1 MDGKRTSQAIVT
13 AREES
18 HDRGDGV
25 GDEHYSY
32 RLDNAA
38 KIFPGMLS
46 RRRST
51 VFRLAATLR
60 EAIDVA
66 TLQEAYDAMLQRCP
80 YFHVEL
86 RKGVFWYYFERS
98 AVPALVE
105 AESRYPCMYIP
116 FKRRGVHPFRLIA
129 FRNRIAFEVSHILT
143 DGAGALAFLNGV
155 IAEYLRRRGVPLD
168 TRELPVDVHRP
179 IDEEEYE
186 DSFAREYRPR
196 IPPAPPSSPAL
207 HFGGTAMPPP
217 VFLVVEGRI
226 PGKELKN
233 VAREQNVTIGE
244 YLTAL
249 LIDVAREEMEFRGL
263 SPRPIRVSIPI
274 NLRRFFPSRT
284 MRNFVLA
291 VDPGVDFRLGDF
303 GFDDILAKVHYFM
316 RSELDAKH
324 IRRQIVR
331 NMKSE
336 KNPFIR
342 IVPLLI
348 KDPILRW
355 AYSLYGTRNF
365 TIGFSNLGNVSVP
378 EAMQPY
384 IEGYSFIPPP
394 HNNALNATAIAFAG
408 ETRLAFAGTTGDRSI
423 ERRFFARLRERGV
436 PVAITTNRS

>member
-1 MDGKRTSQAIVT
+1 VNPEGAPGGDRG
-13 AREES
+13 
-18 HDRGDGV
+18 HRGDG
-25 GDEHYSY
+25 HYSY

-51 VFRLAATLR
+51 VFRLSATLR
-60 EAIDVA
+60 ETIDVA
-66 TLQEAYDAMLQRCP
+66 ALQEAYDAMLLRCP

-98 AVPALVE
+98 DVPALVE

-129 FRNRIAFEVSHILT
+129 YRNRIAFEVSHILT

-155 IAEYLRRRGVPLD
+155 IAEYLRRRGIPLD
-168 TRELPVDVHRP
+168 TPDLPIDINRP

-186 DSFAREYRPR
+186 DSFAREYRPQ
-196 IPPAPPSSPAL
+196 IPPAPSSSPAL
-207 HFGGTAMPPP
+207 HFGGTAVPPP
-217 VFLVVEGRI
+217 AFFVVEGRI
-226 PGKELKN
+226 PGAELKAL
-233 VAREQNVTIGE
+233 ARENNVTIGE

-249 LIDVAREEMEFRGL
+249 LIDVAREEMEFRSL
-263 SPRPIRVSIPI
+263 PPRPIRVSIPI

-291 VDPGVDFRLGDF
+291 VDPGVDFRLGTF
-303 GFDDILAKVHYFM
+303 GFDDILAKVHHFM
-316 RSELDAKH
+316 RSELDAKY

-342 IVPLLI
+342 IVPILI

-365 TIGFSNLGNVSVP
+365 TIGFSNLGNVTVP
-378 EAMQPY
+378 DSMQPH

-394 HNNALNATAIAFAG
+394 HNNALNATAIAFGG
-408 ETRLAFAGTTGDRSI
+408 ETRVTFASTTHDRSI